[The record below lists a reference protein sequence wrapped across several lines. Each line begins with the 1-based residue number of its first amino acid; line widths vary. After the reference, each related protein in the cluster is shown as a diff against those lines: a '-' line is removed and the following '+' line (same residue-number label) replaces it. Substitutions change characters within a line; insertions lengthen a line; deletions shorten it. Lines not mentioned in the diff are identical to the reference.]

1 MTPLGAYIL
10 AFIVGK
16 VPPEQHS
23 YYEKLEVTQTRYE
36 SISEDIAT
44 VSLED
49 PLFEDD
55 EDGEK
60 TGTLIASVATLES
73 FLRADVDS
81 CKIGGDKDKD
91 GIYRAWTLWQLHANK
106 KKVCESRLAGAR
118 VAREMMRASFKQCHF
133 LPFLDRLGV
142 YTDGFCKK
150 NWNRSRNRIKRAV
163 DWVRLHPFSL

>member
-10 AFIVGK
+10 AFMVDK
-16 VPPEQHS
+16 VPLEQHS
-23 YYEKLEVTQTRYE
+23 YYEKLEVTQARYE
-36 SISEDIAT
+36 SIAEDTAT
-44 VSLED
+44 VSLEY

-55 EDGEK
+55 EDGER
-60 TGTLIASVATLES
+60 TGTFIASVAGLES
-73 FLRADVDS
+73 FFRADVDS

-91 GIYRAWTLWQLHANK
+91 GNYRAWTLWQLHANK

-118 VAREMMRASFKQCHF
+118 VAREMMRASLKQCYR

-150 NWNRSRNRIKRAV
+150 NWDRSRNRIKRAV
-163 DWVRLHPFSL
+163 DWVSNHPFSL